1 MTFTDNEI
9 ISESFL
15 FFLAGSESSS
25 TTSSCTLFEM
35 ARNPIMQEKLR
46 EEIITVLKR
55 YNGQLTLEA
64 LTEMSYLDQVVKGA

>member
-1 MTFTDNEI
+1 
-9 ISESFL
+9 
-15 FFLAGSESSS
+15 
-25 TTSSCTLFEM
+25 M

-64 LTEMSYLDQVVKGA
+64 LNEMSYLDQVVKGA